1 MNISRYIIYFLFS
14 AVLALASCSD
24 DDSTSANGSGSSTMS
39 AKIDGSDWTASIN
52 GATNSNGLIA
62 FAGQDG
68 NVRQIQLR
76 VMATAAGTYDIGGT
90 VFNANMGQ
98 MSEGTKV
105 WTSGLGMG
113 TGKVIFTKLSAS
125 EAEGTFTLSLSPVTS
140 TSASGTRNATEG
152 KFSLKFN

>member
-14 AVLALASCSD
+14 AALTLASCSN
-24 DDSTSANGSGSSTMS
+24 DDSTSTNGSGSSTMS
-39 AKIDGSDWTASIN
+39 AKVDGSDWMASIN
-52 GATNSNGLIA
+52 GAKNSNGLVS

-68 NVRQIQLR
+68 NVRRIHFNI
-76 VMATAAGTYDIGGT
+76 MATQTGTYDIGGT
-90 VFNANMGQ
+90 VINPNMGQ

-140 TSASGTRNATEG
+140 TGASGTRNATEG